1 MNRKL
6 IYTFTLI
13 AFFIMWGVFGIAAAA
28 PRTESSIQP
37 VLSSTV
43 NTPIVSEEAD
53 SALIPIT
60 GNQQLGWRIL
70 LVYGLIGLA
79 TLALILSLL
88 NVANKST
95 ALYVQRKEQPANK
108 TYKNNV
114 HKYLKENSY
123 A

>member
-13 AFFIMWGVFGIAAAA
+13 AFFIIWGVFGFAAAA
-28 PRTESSIQP
+28 PRSESSIQLALP
-37 VLSSTV
+37 STG
-43 NTPIVSEEAD
+43 NTPVVSEEAN
-53 SALIPIT
+53 SAMIPVT

-88 NVANKST
+88 NLANKST
-95 ALYVQRKEQPANK
+95 ALDVQRNEQPADK
-108 TYKNNV
+108 TYKN
-114 HKYLKENSY
+114 
-123 A
+123 

>member
-1 MNRKL
+1 MNRNL

-13 AFFIMWGVFGIAAAA
+13 AFFIMWGVFGFAAAA

-53 SALIPIT
+53 SAMIPNT
-60 GNQQLGWRIL
+60 GNQQLGRGIL

-95 ALYVQRKEQPANK
+95 ALYVRRKEQPTHK
-108 TYKNNV
+108 TYK
-114 HKYLKENSY
+114 K
-123 A
+123 

>member
-13 AFFIMWGVFGIAAAA
+13 AFFIMWGGFGFAAAA

-37 VLSSTV
+37 ELSSTV
-43 NTPIVSEEAD
+43 NTPIVSEAAD
-53 SALIPIT
+53 SAMIPIT

-70 LVYGLIGLA
+70 LVYGLIELA

-88 NVANKST
+88 NIANKST
-95 ALYVQRKEQPANK
+95 ALYVQRKEQPTDKAYEK
-108 TYKNNV
+108 
-114 HKYLKENSY
+114 
-123 A
+123 